1 MHAKH
6 PQIAKR
12 WDRKYGG
19 KIKSKRKRDH
29 HGEVRALVE
38 ELRS

>member
-1 MHAKH
+1 MPYRSVKQRKYMHAKH

-19 KIKSKRKRDH
+19 RIVKSRRKR
-29 HGEVRALVE
+29 
-38 ELRS
+38 